1 MAMNLTLSVSEQWV
15 NSSGAAKL
23 RVGARNIGAY
33 DWAMGLF
40 RNSNESKSPEIFK
53 LSEPVSKEVAAL
65 LNSIDMASVILAP
78 GERPI
83 YFSPSAINLGVIRDE
98 KISAPSLLALIRA
111 VRRTGISQS
120 GVIEIPRGPI
130 GEGTRQLSVKISKL
144 GNEGLLLMM
153 LSDESEA
160 ERVDAVR
167 RDFVANISHELK
179 TPIGALSLLA
189 EAVMQANDDPAAV
202 TNFATRMQK
211 ESKRLS
217 DLVQEIINL
226 SRLQYADPLSD
237 ASVLSIDDVV
247 EQAIS
252 QAQVNADDRKIELIL
267 GPKSEATVTGDRNQL
282 IMAVHNLIENAINYS
297 ENGTKVSINRE
308 LENGIVNVSVIDQG
322 IGISD
327 SDIERIFERFYRV
340 DPARSRETGGTGLGL
355 AIVKHVALNHGG
367 DIAVWSSPGIGSTFS
382 LRLPT
387 GSEGER

>member
-1 MAMNLTLSVSEQWV
+1 
-15 NSSGAAKL
+15 
-23 RVGARNIGAY
+23 
-33 DWAMGLF
+33 MGLF
-40 RNSNESKSPEIFK
+40 GKTKESKSPEIFN
-53 LSEPVSKEVAAL
+53 SAEPVSKEVAAL
-65 LNSIDMASVILAP
+65 LNSIEMASVILAP
-78 GERPI
+78 GEHPI
-83 YFSPSAINLGVIRDE
+83 YFSPSAISLGVIRDE
-98 KISAPSLLALIRA
+98 KVSAPNLLALIRA
-111 VRRTGISQS
+111 VRRSGATQA

-144 GNEGLLLMM
+144 GDGGLLLMM

-189 EAVMQANDDPAAV
+189 EAVMQANDDPKAV

-226 SRLQYADPLSD
+226 SRLQYADPLLD
-237 ASVLSIDDVV
+237 ASVLNIDEVV
-247 EQAIS
+247 DQAIS
-252 QAQVNADDRKIELIL
+252 QAQVHADDRNIEFIV
-267 GPKSEATVTGDRNQL
+267 GPKSDAIVTGDRNQL
-282 IMAVHNLIENAINYS
+282 VMAVHNLIENAINYS
-297 ENGTKVSINRE
+297 EDGTKVSINRE
-308 LENGIVNVSVIDQG
+308 IEDGIVNISVIDQG

-367 DIAVWSSPGIGSTFS
+367 EIAVWSSPGIGSTFS

-387 GSEGER
+387 GSESER

>member
-1 MAMNLTLSVSEQWV
+1 MNPAFQASEQWV
-15 NSSGAAKL
+15 NSGGSTKIK
-23 RVGARNIGAY
+23 VGSWNLGEY
-33 DWAMGLF
+33 DWAMGWLG
-40 RNSNESKSPEIFK
+40 NSKVANSSEIFK
-53 LSEPVSKEVAAL
+53 LSDPISNEVAAL

-83 YFSPSAINLGVIRDE
+83 YFSPSAISLGVIRDE
-98 KISAPSLLALIRA
+98 KISATNLLALIRA
-111 VRRTGISQS
+111 VRRNGISQS

-144 GNEGLLLMM
+144 GDDGLLLMM

-167 RDFVANISHELK
+167 RDFVANVSHELK
-179 TPIGALSLLA
+179 TPIGALLLLA

-226 SRLQYADPLSD
+226 SRLQYSDPLLD
-237 ASVLSIDDVV
+237 ASLINIDDVV
-247 EQAIS
+247 EQAVS

-267 GPKSEATVTGDRNQL
+267 GPKSDATVTGDRNQL
-282 IMAVHNLIENAINYS
+282 VMAVHNLIENAINYS
-297 ENGTKVSINRE
+297 EGGTKVSINRE
-308 LENGIVNVSVIDQG
+308 IEDGIVNVSVIDQG
-322 IGISD
+322 IGISE
-327 SDIERIFERFYRV
+327 SEIERIFERFYRV
-340 DPARSRETGGTGLGL
+340 DQARSRETGGTGLGL
-355 AIVKHVALNHGG
+355 AIVKHVARNHGG
-367 DIAVWSSPGIGSTFS
+367 DVAVWSSPGVGSTFS

-387 GSEGER
+387 GSGSER

>member
-1 MAMNLTLSVSEQWV
+1 MGE
-15 NSSGAAKL
+15 
-23 RVGARNIGAY
+23 Y
-33 DWAMGLF
+33 DWPMGWF
-40 RNSNESKSPEIFK
+40 GNSKVAKNSEIFR
-53 LSEPVSKEVAAL
+53 LSDPISNEVAAL
-65 LNSIDMASVILAP
+65 LNSIEMASVILAP

-83 YFSPSAINLGVIRDE
+83 YFSPSATSLGVIRDE
-98 KISAPSLLALIRA
+98 KISAPNLLALIRA
-111 VRRTGISQS
+111 VRRNGISQS

-144 GNEGLLLMM
+144 GDDGLLLMM

-226 SRLQYADPLSD
+226 SRLQYSDPLLD
-237 ASVLSIDDVV
+237 ASLISIDDVV

-267 GPKSEATVTGDRNQL
+267 GPKSDATVTGDRNQL
-282 IMAVHNLIENAINYS
+282 VMAVHNLIENAINYS
-297 ENGTKVSINRE
+297 EGGTKVSINRE
-308 LENGIVNVSVIDQG
+308 IEDGIVNVSVIDQG
-322 IGISD
+322 IGISE
-327 SDIERIFERFYRV
+327 SEIERIFERFYRV
-340 DPARSRETGGTGLGL
+340 DQARSRETGGTGLGL

-367 DIAVWSSPGIGSTFS
+367 DVAVWSSPGVGSTFS

-387 GSEGER
+387 GSGSER

>member
-1 MAMNLTLSVSEQWV
+1 MSEQWV
-15 NSSGAAKL
+15 NSSGARKS
-23 RVGARNIGAY
+23 RVGAWNTGAY

-40 RNSNESKSPEIFK
+40 GKSKESKSPEIFK
-53 LSEPVSKEVAAL
+53 SAEPVSKEVSAI
-65 LNSIDMASVILAP
+65 LNSLEIASVILAP
-78 GERPI
+78 GEHPV
-83 YFSPSAINLGVIRDE
+83 YFSPSAISLGVIRDE
-98 KISAPSLLALIRA
+98 KIWAPNLLALIRA
-111 VRRTGISQS
+111 VRRTGATQA

-144 GNEGLLLMM
+144 GDEGLLLMM

-189 EAVMQANDDPAAV
+189 EAVMQANDDPKAV

-226 SRLQYADPLSD
+226 SRLQYADPLLD
-237 ASVLSIDDVV
+237 ASLLNIDEVV

-252 QAQVNADDRKIELIL
+252 QAQVHADDRNIEFIV
-267 GPKSEATVTGDRNQL
+267 GPKSDAIVTGDRNQL
-282 IMAVHNLIENAINYS
+282 VMAVHNLIENAINYS
-297 ENGTKVSINRE
+297 EDGTKVSINRE
-308 LENGIVNVSVIDQG
+308 IEDGIVNISVIDQG

-387 GSEGER
+387 GSESER

>member
-1 MAMNLTLSVSEQWV
+1 MNPAFQASEQWV
-15 NSSGAAKL
+15 NSGGSTKIK
-23 RVGARNIGAY
+23 VGSWNLGEY
-33 DWAMGLF
+33 DWAMGWLG
-40 RNSNESKSPEIFK
+40 NSKVANSSEIFK
-53 LSEPVSKEVAAL
+53 LSDPISNEVAAL
-65 LNSIDMASVILAP
+65 LNSIEMASVILAP

-83 YFSPSAINLGVIRDE
+83 YFSPSAISLGVIRDE
-98 KISAPSLLALIRA
+98 KISATNLLALIRA
-111 VRRTGISQS
+111 VRRNGISQS

-144 GNEGLLLMM
+144 GDDGLLLMM

-167 RDFVANISHELK
+167 RDFVANVSHELK
-179 TPIGALSLLA
+179 TPIGALLLLA

-226 SRLQYADPLSD
+226 SRLQYSDPLLD
-237 ASVLSIDDVV
+237 ASLISVDDVV

-267 GPKSEATVTGDRNQL
+267 GPKSDATVTGDRNQL
-282 IMAVHNLIENAINYS
+282 VMAVHNLIENAINYS
-297 ENGTKVSINRE
+297 EGGTKVSINRE
-308 LENGIVNVSVIDQG
+308 LEDGIVNISVIDQG
-322 IGISD
+322 IGISE
-327 SDIERIFERFYRV
+327 SEIERIFERFYRV
-340 DPARSRETGGTGLGL
+340 DQARSRETGGTGLGL

-367 DIAVWSSPGIGSTFS
+367 DVAVWSSPGIGSTFS
-382 LRLPT
+382 LRLPI
-387 GSEGER
+387 GSESER

>member
-1 MAMNLTLSVSEQWV
+1 MNPAFQASEQWV
-15 NSSGAAKL
+15 NSGGSTKIK
-23 RVGARNIGAY
+23 VGSWNLGEY
-33 DWAMGLF
+33 DWAMGWLG
-40 RNSNESKSPEIFK
+40 NSKVANSSEIFK
-53 LSEPVSKEVAAL
+53 LSDPISNEVAAL

-83 YFSPSAINLGVIRDE
+83 YFSPSAISLGVIRDE
-98 KISAPSLLALIRA
+98 KISATNLLALIRA
-111 VRRTGISQS
+111 VRRNGISQS

-144 GNEGLLLMM
+144 GDDGLLLMM

-167 RDFVANISHELK
+167 RDFVANVSHELK
-179 TPIGALSLLA
+179 TPIGALLLLA

-226 SRLQYADPLSD
+226 SRLQYSDPLLD
-237 ASVLSIDDVV
+237 ASLISVDDVV

-267 GPKSEATVTGDRNQL
+267 GPKSDATVTGDRNQL
-282 IMAVHNLIENAINYS
+282 VMAVHNLIENAINYS
-297 ENGTKVSINRE
+297 EGGTKVSINRE
-308 LENGIVNVSVIDQG
+308 IEDGIVNVSVIDQG
-322 IGISD
+322 IGISE
-327 SDIERIFERFYRV
+327 SEIERIFERFYRV
-340 DPARSRETGGTGLGL
+340 DQARSRETGGTGLGL
-355 AIVKHVALNHGG
+355 AIVKHVARNHGG
-367 DIAVWSSPGIGSTFS
+367 DVAVWSSPGVGSTFS

-387 GSEGER
+387 GSGSER

>member
-1 MAMNLTLSVSEQWV
+1 MNPAFQASEQWV
-15 NSSGAAKL
+15 NSGGSAKIKFGS
-23 RVGARNIGAY
+23 RKVGEY
-33 DWAMGLF
+33 DWAMGWLG
-40 RNSNESKSPEIFK
+40 NSKVAKSSEIFK
-53 LSEPVSKEVAAL
+53 LSEPISNEVAAL
-65 LNSIDMASVILAP
+65 LNSIEMASVILAP

-83 YFSPSAINLGVIRDE
+83 YFSPSAISLGVIRDE
-98 KISAPSLLALIRA
+98 KISATNLLALIRA
-111 VRRTGISQS
+111 VRRNGISQS

-144 GNEGLLLMM
+144 GDDGLLLMM

-202 TNFATRMQK
+202 TNFAARMQK

-226 SRLQYADPLSD
+226 SRLQYSDPLLD
-237 ASVLSIDDVV
+237 ASLINIDDVV
-247 EQAIS
+247 EQAVS
-252 QAQVNADDRKIELIL
+252 QAQVNADDRKIELLL
-267 GPKSEATVTGDRNQL
+267 GPKSQATVTGDRNQL
-282 IMAVHNLIENAINYS
+282 VMAVHNLIENAINYS
-297 ENGTKVSINRE
+297 EDGTKVSINQE
-308 LENGIVNVSVIDQG
+308 IEDGIVNVSVIDQG
-322 IGISD
+322 IGISE

-340 DPARSRETGGTGLGL
+340 DQARSRETGGTGLGL

-367 DIAVWSSPGIGSTFS
+367 DIAVWSSPGVGSTFS

-387 GSEGER
+387 GSGSER

>member
-1 MAMNLTLSVSEQWV
+1 MNPAFQASEQWV
-15 NSSGAAKL
+15 NSGGSTKIK
-23 RVGARNIGAY
+23 VGSWNLGEY
-33 DWAMGLF
+33 DWAMGWLG
-40 RNSNESKSPEIFK
+40 NSKVANSSEIFK
-53 LSEPVSKEVAAL
+53 LSDPISNEVAAL
-65 LNSIDMASVILAP
+65 LNSIEMASVILAP

-83 YFSPSAINLGVIRDE
+83 YFSPSAISLGVIRDE
-98 KISAPSLLALIRA
+98 KISATNLLALIRA
-111 VRRTGISQS
+111 VRRNGISQS

-144 GNEGLLLMM
+144 GDDGLLLMM

-167 RDFVANISHELK
+167 RDFVANVSHELK
-179 TPIGALSLLA
+179 TPIGALLLLA

-226 SRLQYADPLSD
+226 SRLQYSDPLLD
-237 ASVLSIDDVV
+237 ASLISVDDVV

-267 GPKSEATVTGDRNQL
+267 GPKSDATVTGDRNQL
-282 IMAVHNLIENAINYS
+282 VMAVHNLIENAINYS
-297 ENGTKVSINRE
+297 EGGTKVSINRE
-308 LENGIVNVSVIDQG
+308 IEDGIVNVSVIDQG
-322 IGISD
+322 IGISE
-327 SDIERIFERFYRV
+327 SEIERIFERFYRV
-340 DPARSRETGGTGLGL
+340 DQARSRETGGTGLGL
-355 AIVKHVALNHGG
+355 AIVKHVARNHGG
-367 DIAVWSSPGIGSTFS
+367 DVAVWSSPGVGSTFS

-387 GSEGER
+387 GSGSER

>member
-1 MAMNLTLSVSEQWV
+1 MNPAFQASEQWV
-15 NSSGAAKL
+15 NSDGRTKIK
-23 RVGARNIGAY
+23 VGSWNLGEY
-33 DWAMGLF
+33 DWAMGWLG
-40 RNSNESKSPEIFK
+40 NSKLANSSEIFK
-53 LSEPVSKEVAAL
+53 PSDPISKEVAAL

-83 YFSPSAINLGVIRDE
+83 YFSPSAISLGVIRDE
-98 KISAPSLLALIRA
+98 KISATNLLALIRA
-111 VRRTGISQS
+111 VRRNGISQS

-144 GNEGLLLMM
+144 GDDGLLLMM

-167 RDFVANISHELK
+167 RDFVANVSHELK
-179 TPIGALSLLA
+179 TPIGALLLLA

-226 SRLQYADPLSD
+226 SRLQYSDPLLD
-237 ASVLSIDDVV
+237 ASLINVDDVV
-247 EQAIS
+247 EQATS

-267 GPKSEATVTGDRNQL
+267 GPKSDATVIGDRNQL
-282 IMAVHNLIENAINYS
+282 VMAVHNLIENAINYS
-297 ENGTKVSINRE
+297 EGGTKVSINRE
-308 LENGIVNVSVIDQG
+308 IEDGIVNVSVIDQG
-322 IGISD
+322 IGISE

-340 DPARSRETGGTGLGL
+340 DQARSRETGGTGLGL
-355 AIVKHVALNHGG
+355 AIVKHVARNHGG
-367 DIAVWSSPGIGSTFS
+367 DVAVWSSLGVGSTFS

-387 GSEGER
+387 GSGSER

>member
-1 MAMNLTLSVSEQWV
+1 MGMNPAFQASEQWV
-15 NSSGAAKL
+15 NSCGS
-23 RVGARNIGAY
+23 RNIKVGTRKRGQY
-33 DWAMGLF
+33 DWGMGWF
-40 RNSNESKSPEIFK
+40 TKSKVAKSSEIFK
-53 LSEPVSKEVAAL
+53 LSEPISKEVAAL
-65 LNSIDMASVILAP
+65 LNSIEMASVILAP
-78 GERPI
+78 GEHPI
-83 YFSPSAINLGVIRDE
+83 YFSPSAISLGVIRDE
-98 KISAPSLLALIRA
+98 KISAPNLLSLIRA

-144 GNEGLLLMM
+144 GDGGLLLMM

-189 EAVMQANDDPAAV
+189 EAVMQANDDPTAV
-202 TNFATRMQK
+202 TNFAARMQK

-226 SRLQYADPLSD
+226 SRLQYSDPLLE
-237 ASVLSIDDVV
+237 ASIISVDEIV
-247 EQAIS
+247 EQAVS
-252 QAQVNADDRKIELIL
+252 QAQVNADDRKIELLL
-267 GPKSEATVTGDRNQL
+267 GPKSETTVTGDRNQL
-282 IMAVHNLIENAINYS
+282 VMAVHNLIENAINYS
-297 ENGTKVSINRE
+297 EDGTKVSINRE
-308 LENGIVNVSVIDQG
+308 IEDGIVNISVIDQG
-322 IGISD
+322 IGISE

-340 DPARSRETGGTGLGL
+340 DQARSRETGGTGLGL

-367 DIAVWSSPGIGSTFS
+367 DIAVWSSPGVGSTFS

-387 GSEGER
+387 GSGSER